1 MIMQIIQMRK
11 TLNEI
16 QDAKRDPLVFM
27 AKQVFAIFGAWI
39 AIILIIEIVIL
50 ALLGIG
56 GFTTWF
62 GNPSGI
68 ARFFFWI
75 FAVGFTGEIIL
86 LSMVKRRIMRF
97 LKRSQTTVKETI
109 IDVSAE

>member
-1 MIMQIIQMRK
+1 MIFQIFRMKK

-39 AIILIIEIVIL
+39 TIILIIEIVIL
-50 ALLGIG
+50 ILLGIG
-56 GFTTWF
+56 GFSTWF
-62 GNPSGI
+62 GRSSGI

-75 FAVGFTGEIIL
+75 FTIGFTGEIIL
-86 LSMVKRRIMRF
+86 LHMVKRRIMRF
-97 LKRSQTTVKETI
+97 LKRTQSRVTETI

>member
-1 MIMQIIQMRK
+1 MIFQIFRMRK

-16 QDAKRDPLVFM
+16 QDAKRDPLIFV

-39 AIILIIEIVIL
+39 TVVLIAEIVIL

-62 GNPSGI
+62 GGQSGI

-75 FAVGFTGEIIL
+75 FALGFTGEIVL
-86 LSMVKRRIMRF
+86 LHMVKKRIMRF
-97 LKRSQTTVKETI
+97 LKQTQNTVKETI